1 MYVCM
6 YVCICIQLPSAYPP
20 PCPETWVDEPI
31 DDDCLWYIR
40 PVVYLSP
47 GLVVYLSPAVLW
59 YICLQA
65 SCGIFVSRW
74 GFWRAVG
81 WLLEVVGALGKVL
94 GGCWEGSWALG
105 RAVGSSGGAV
115 GESWVPLRPGVGPQE
130 QTGPPK
136 ASPKSG
142 RRPSKVGQ
150 WTLPRLQKVVFSLN
164 KINVF

>member
-1 MYVCM
+1 M
-6 YVCICIQLPSAYPP
+6 
-20 PCPETWVDEPI
+20 
-31 DDDCLWYIR
+31 
-40 PVVYLSP
+40 
-47 GLVVYLSPAVLW
+47 G
-59 YICLQA
+59 
-65 SCGIFVSRW
+65 
-74 GFWRAVG
+74 AVG

-150 WTLPRLQKVVFSLN
+150 WTLPRLQKVMFYISKIYVFEKSR
-164 KINVF
+164 KKMISQ